1 MRSHFVFL
9 ILSLCFLGS
18 AEAREKLDCPE
29 QININ
34 TADFDGFRCLKGV
47 GKKRA
52 EALLQY
58 RAEHGPFVSPMG
70 VAAVLGEKLALRLRY
85 RLQVGN

>member
-1 MRSHFVFL
+1 MRRVGVAL
-9 ILSLCFLGS
+9 LLLLLAGS
-18 AEAREKLDCPE
+18 AEAREKASCPAT
-29 QININ
+29 ININ
-34 TADFDGFRCLKGV
+34 TADFDGFRCLRGV

-58 RAEHGPFVSPMG
+58 RAAHGPFVSPMA
-70 VAAVLGEKLALRLRY
+70 VAAVLGEKLTLRLRS